1 MRYGD
6 AMTPAQVLNLDKTK
20 FPAFSV
26 FARGKLPLPG
36 TKMRLD
42 QILNREI
49 LVTDFRIMKSKHH
62 PGQDCLQFQYLLDD
76 TVCVSFTG
84 SAVLMDQISSVGDN
98 IPFNATVVKIDR
110 YYSFS

>member
-1 MRYGD
+1 M
-6 AMTPAQVLNLDKTK
+6 APADVLNLDRSK

-36 TKMRLD
+36 IKMRLD

-49 LVTDFRIMKSKHH
+49 LVTDFRIIKSKHH
-62 PGQDCLQFQYLLDD
+62 PGENCLQIQYLMDD
-76 TVCVSFTG
+76 QVCVSFTG
-84 SAVLMDQISSVGDN
+84 SAVLMDQITSVGDN
-98 IPFNATVVKIDR
+98 IPFNTTVVKIDR

>member
-1 MRYGD
+1 MRFGD

-20 FPAFSV
+20 FPSFSV

-36 TKMRLD
+36 MKLRLD

-62 PGQDCLQFQYLLDD
+62 PGQECLQFQYLLDNQ
-76 TVCVSFTG
+76 VCVSFTG
-84 SAVLMDQISSVGDN
+84 SGVLMDQISSVGDN
-98 IPFNATVVKIDR
+98 IPFNATIVKIDR